1 MPAPSPL
8 PQYVYKILSEGP
20 ADPLLSSLP
29 KSALDA
35 KDGFIHL
42 STAEQIPATASRF
55 YSHANSLSLL
65 KIPLDRIEAATKW
78 EESGSGCFPHLYG
91 AELGREEVVDVKE
104 FKRENPEQWTNILRN
119 DAWLN

>member
-8 PQYVYKILSEGP
+8 PQYVYKIFPEAP
-20 ADPLLSSLP
+20 PDPLPSSLP
-29 KSALDA
+29 RSALDA

-55 YSHANSLSLL
+55 YTHNNSLSLL
-65 KIPLDRIEAATKW
+65 KIPLERIEESIKW
-78 EESGSGCFPHLYG
+78 EEAGTSSFPHLYG

-104 FKRENPEQWTNILRN
+104 FRRENPEQWTDVLSNN
-119 DAWLN
+119 AWLH